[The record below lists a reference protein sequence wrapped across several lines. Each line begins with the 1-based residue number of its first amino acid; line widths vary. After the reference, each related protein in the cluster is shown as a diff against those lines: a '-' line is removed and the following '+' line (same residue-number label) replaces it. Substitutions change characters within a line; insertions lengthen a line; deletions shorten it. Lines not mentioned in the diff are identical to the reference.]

1 MSMIKGLI
9 LFFKVPH
16 KRWFRINNV
25 RLIFFLLASFYGSA
39 QDEAQLSMSNNY
51 IFEGNSIVDDDF
63 IEAEKKYRL
72 GVSAKQNNVV
82 GSYNLGNA
90 YYRSELYDEAMLR
103 HLEAIKNSVSK
114 LEKHNAYHNIGNTLM
129 QQKRCQ
135 EAVSAYKDALRNNP
149 TDNET
154 RYNLALAQECAKE
167 QGNGDGDGDDE
178 DKDKDKDKDK
188 DDKENSDENKDKE
201 EKNKDKEGED
211 EDKEGEDEDKKEG
224 NDKEDEDGKPKEDTG
239 NQENK
244 DPNKDKGRPKPQPGK
259 ISPQQVKN
267 LLEAMN
273 NEEKKVQEKMNASKT
288 KGIKVKSEKDW

>member
-211 EDKEGEDEDKKEG
+211 EDKKEG

>member
-16 KRWFRINNV
+16 RRWFRINNV

-201 EKNKDKEGED
+201 EKNKDKEGEN
-211 EDKEGEDEDKKEG
+211 EDKKEG
-224 NDKEDEDGKPKEDTG
+224 NDKEDEDGKPKEDNG

>member
-90 YYRSELYDEAMLR
+90 YYKSELYDEAMLR

-201 EKNKDKEGED
+201 EKNKDKEGD
-211 EDKEGEDEDKKEG
+211 DEDKKEG
-224 NDKEDEDGKPKEDTG
+224 NDKEDEDGKPKEDNG

>member
-1 MSMIKGLI
+1 MIKGLI

-178 DKDKDKDKDK
+178 DKDKDKDKD
-188 DDKENSDENKDKE
+188 DKENSDENKDKE

-211 EDKEGEDEDKKEG
+211 EDKKEG
-224 NDKEDEDGKPKEDTG
+224 NDKEDEDGKPKEDNG

>member
-1 MSMIKGLI
+1 MIKGLI

-211 EDKEGEDEDKKEG
+211 EDKKEA
-224 NDKEDEDGKPKEDTG
+224 NDKEDEDGKPKEDNG